1 MSLYSMPS
9 VASMISTPAVVAAV
23 GQRIYAL
30 RAPQDVEPP
39 YITWMPIV
47 AEEMPDLD
55 LPQHDLARA
64 RVQVDVWARS
74 YLEAIQIAG
83 DVREAM
89 ADHGVVMMARAVA
102 DPDTDLARVIIEGE
116 IVMH

>member
-9 VASMISTPAVVAAV
+9 VVSMISTPAVVASV
-23 GQRIYAL
+23 GQRVYAL
-30 RAPQDVEPP
+30 RAPQDVDPP
-39 YITWMPIV
+39 YIIWTPIV

-55 LPQHDLARA
+55 VPQHDLART
-64 RVQVDVWARS
+64 RVQIDVWARS
-74 YLEAIQIAG
+74 YLEAIHIAG
-83 DVREAM
+83 HVREAL